1 MKEKNNKTYKD
12 LFMGNCHL
20 MLGDCLEKMKDIADG
35 SVDMV
40 LCDLPFGTT
49 DCKWDNVIPFD
60 KLWAQYDRIVKSNG
74 SVILFGSE
82 PFSTIQR
89 MSNIK
94 HFKYD
99 WIWEKATTTG
109 FQHAK
114 NMPLKNYEIIS
125 VFSYGSIGHK
135 SQLGNRR
142 MTYNPQG
149 IILVN
154 KESHNTKNKWGN
166 IAGKRPS
173 HKETFI
179 TEYENYPTMI
189 LKFKKDT
196 DNYHPTQKPVS
207 LLEYLIKTYSNEGEL
222 ILDNCMGSGS
232 TGVACI
238 NTNRKFIGI
247 ELDEKYYDI
256 SCDRIEEAIREKEQL
271 LF

>member
-1 MKEKNNKTYKD
+1 MA
-12 LFMGNCHL
+12 LL
-20 MLGDCLEKMKDIADG
+20 
-35 SVDMV
+35 
-40 LCDLPFGTT
+40 

-149 IILVN
+149 ITI
-154 KESHNTKNKWGN
+154 
-166 IAGKRPS
+166 
-173 HKETFI
+173 
-179 TEYENYPTMI
+179 I
-189 LKFKKDT
+189 LKI
-196 DNYHPTQKPVS
+196 N
-207 LLEYLIKTYSNEGEL
+207 
-222 ILDNCMGSGS
+222 
-232 TGVACI
+232 GV
-238 NTNRKFIGI
+238 T
-247 ELDEKYYDI
+247 
-256 SCDRIEEAIREKEQL
+256 
-271 LF
+271 

>member
-1 MKEKNNKTYKD
+1 METKHLTTMESKNIQ
-12 LFMGNCHL
+12 LLH
-20 MLGDCLEKMKDIADG
+20 GDCLELMKTIPDE

-196 DNYHPTQKPVS
+196 DNYHPTQKPVA
-207 LLEYLIKTYSNEGEL
+207 LLEYLIRTYSNENDL
-222 ILDNCMGSGS
+222 ILDNTCGSGS
-232 TGVACI
+232 TGVAAV
-238 NTNRKFIGI
+238 NTNRRFIGI
-247 ELDEKYYDI
+247 EKDENYFEIAQK
-256 SCDRIEEAIREKEQL
+256 RINEALKEKQQN